1 MQAKILEYDV
11 ASRDYQLMTI
21 RVRERDKGGWDIV
34 NERYGRKYIE
44 IHNRQ

>member
-11 ASRDYQLMTI
+11 ASKDYQLMTI
-21 RVRERDKGGWDIV
+21 RVRERDRSWDVV